1 MRERSTLYRFILP
14 MLVLLGLACSPCG
27 LLSGTVPTPPHA
39 IAVSTEAAGQLESR
53 IQQNLGG
60 QPGQQFILRMGDE
73 EVTSLVA
80 VKLAEYSDGSI
91 VTDPVIWF
99 TRGKIYGTGKLVG
112 FLPIDTEFFIIANAR
127 VQDGKVV
134 VEIEKAST
142 GSLPLPTAALDTI
155 SQSINET
162 VEESQLEV
170 EITDLEILEG
180 EVIVKGMTK

>member
-1 MRERSTLYRFILP
+1 MRERSTLIRFVLP
-14 MLVLLGLACSPCG
+14 MIVLFGLACSPCG
-27 LLSGTVPTPPHA
+27 LLSGTVPTPPHP

-53 IQQNLGG
+53 IQQNLSG
-60 QPGQQFILRMGDE
+60 QSGQQFILRMDDG

-80 VKLAEYSDGSI
+80 TKLAQYNGSI
-91 VTDPVIWF
+91 VTNPVIWF

-112 FLPIDTEFFIIANAR
+112 VLPIDTEFFIIATAR

-134 VEIEKAST
+134 LEMEKAST

-162 VEESQLEV
+162 VAESQLGA
-170 EITDLEILEG
+170 EITSLEILEG
-180 EVIVKGMTK
+180 EIIIRGITK

>member
-1 MRERSTLYRFILP
+1 
-14 MLVLLGLACSPCG
+14 VLFGLACSPCG
-27 LLSGTVPTPPHA
+27 LLSGTVPTPPHP

-53 IQQNLGG
+53 IQQNLSG
-60 QPGQQFILRMGDE
+60 QSGQQFILRMDDG

-80 VKLAEYSDGSI
+80 TKLAQYNGSI
-91 VTDPVIWF
+91 VTNPVIWF

-112 FLPIDTEFFIIANAR
+112 VLPIDTEFFIIATAR

-134 VEIEKAST
+134 LEMEKAST

-162 VEESQLEV
+162 VAESQLGA
-170 EITDLEILEG
+170 EITSLEILEG
-180 EVIVKGMTK
+180 EIIIRGITK

>member
-1 MRERSTLYRFILP
+1 MRERSTLVRFVIP
-14 MLVLLGLACSPCG
+14 MLVLFGLACSPCG
-27 LLSGTVPTPPHA
+27 LLSGTVPTPPHP

-53 IQQNLGG
+53 IQQNLSG
-60 QPGQQFILRMGDE
+60 QSGQQFILRMDDG

-80 VKLAEYSDGSI
+80 TKLAQYNGSI
-91 VTDPVIWF
+91 VTNPVIWF

-112 FLPIDTEFFIIANAR
+112 VLPIDTEFFIIATAR

-134 VEIEKAST
+134 LEMEKAST

-162 VEESQLEV
+162 VAESQLGA
-170 EITDLEILEG
+170 EITSLEILEG
-180 EVIVKGMTK
+180 EIIIRGITK

>member
-1 MRERSTLYRFILP
+1 
-14 MLVLLGLACSPCG
+14 MLVLFGLACSPCG
-27 LLSGTVPTPPHA
+27 LLSGTVPTPPHP

-53 IQQNLGG
+53 IQQNLSG
-60 QPGQQFILRMGDE
+60 QSGQQFILRMDDG

-80 VKLAEYSDGSI
+80 TKLAQYNGSI
-91 VTDPVIWF
+91 VTNPVIWF

-112 FLPIDTEFFIIANAR
+112 VLPIDTEFFIIATAR

-134 VEIEKAST
+134 LEMEKAST

-162 VEESQLEV
+162 VAESQLGA
-170 EITDLEILEG
+170 EITSLEILEG
-180 EVIVKGMTK
+180 EIIIRGITK

>member
-1 MRERSTLYRFILP
+1 MRERSTLVRFIIP
-14 MLVLLGLACSPCG
+14 MVVLFGLACSPCG
-27 LLSGTVPTPPHA
+27 LLSGTVPTPPHP

-53 IQQNLGG
+53 IQQNLSG
-60 QPGQQFILRMGDE
+60 QSGQQFILRMDDG

-80 VKLAEYSDGSI
+80 TKLAQYNGSI
-91 VTDPVIWF
+91 VTNPVIWF

-112 FLPIDTEFFIIANAR
+112 VLPIDTEFFIIATAR

-134 VEIEKAST
+134 LEMEKAST

-162 VEESQLEV
+162 VAESQLGA
-170 EITDLEILEG
+170 EITSLEILEG
-180 EVIVKGMTK
+180 EIIIRGITK